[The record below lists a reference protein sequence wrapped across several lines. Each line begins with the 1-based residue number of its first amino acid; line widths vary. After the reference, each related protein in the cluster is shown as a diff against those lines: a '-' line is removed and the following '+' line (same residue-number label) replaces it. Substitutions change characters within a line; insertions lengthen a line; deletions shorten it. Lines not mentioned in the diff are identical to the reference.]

1 MYTCNFTCNYSSS
14 MKLIIKIIRE
24 SVKVLIFASI
34 LSSFGGIGLESLNQ
48 KLVTILPFLIL
59 FPALNN
65 LVGNF
70 GIIFSSRFTTLLY
83 MGKVKKNIFKSIEMR
98 RLISS
103 IFIIA
108 LVCTT
113 YIAILANVIAFL
125 KGFPFDLNVF
135 LKILFSSVLMAVV
148 LCIILIF
155 ISVIVGFHLLKK
167 RKDPDNFLTPI
178 TTAIADLGCMLM
190 ISGMLYFFF

>member
-1 MYTCNFTCNYSSS
+1 
-14 MKLIIKIIRE
+14 MKLIIKIIKE
-24 SVKVLIFASI
+24 SIKVLILASI
-34 LSSFGGIGLESLNQ
+34 LSSFGGVGLESLNQ

-83 MGKVKKNIFKSIEMR
+83 LGKVKKNIFKSIEMR

-108 LVCTT
+108 LICTI
-113 YIAILANVIAFL
+113 YISILANVLAFL
-125 KGFPFDLNVF
+125 RGFPFNLDVF

-148 LCIILIF
+148 LCTILIF
-155 ISVIVGFHLLKK
+155 ISIIVGFHLLKK
-167 RKDPDNFLTPI
+167 KKDPDNFLTPI

>member
-1 MYTCNFTCNYSSS
+1 MYTCSFTCNYNNS
-14 MKLIIKIIRE
+14 MKLIIKIIKE
-24 SVKVLIFASI
+24 SIKVLILASI
-34 LSSFGGIGLESLNQ
+34 LSSFGGVGLESLNQ

-83 MGKVKKNIFKSIEMR
+83 LGKVKKNIFKSIEMR

-108 LVCTT
+108 LICTI
-113 YIAILANVIAFL
+113 YISILANVLAFL
-125 KGFPFDLNVF
+125 RGFPFNLDVF

-148 LCIILIF
+148 LCTILIF
-155 ISVIVGFHLLKK
+155 ISIIVGFHLLKK
-167 RKDPDNFLTPI
+167 KKDPDNFLTPI